1 MTIYVKYST
10 LNPQKLITERF
21 SYSSDRS
28 RLLSVHE
35 ILILLLSLSFIRAER
50 QELIRLLRRIKQ
62 FFSPIFSTYTL
73 DTYHTILVKNSYQR
87 RQWQKCWLQLEMMRK
102 SLTLFTNSVQR
113 SPFQVRKLLFKLRSE
128 IYLLLIFTFTDNWNI
143 VISFKPL
150 IEQ

>member
-1 MTIYVKYST
+1 MTVHVKYST

-102 SLTLFTNSVQR
+102 SLTLFTNNVQR
-113 SPFQVRKLLFKLRSE
+113 SPFSRKLLFKLRSE

-143 VISFKPL
+143 VI
-150 IEQ
+150 

>member
-102 SLTLFTNSVQR
+102 SLTLFTNNVQR
-113 SPFQVRKLLFKLRSE
+113 SPFSRKLLFKLRSE

-143 VISFKPL
+143 VI
-150 IEQ
+150 

>member
-1 MTIYVKYST
+1 MTVHVNYTRT

-21 SYSSDRS
+21 SHSSDRS
-28 RLLSVHE
+28 RLLSVHG

-62 FFSPIFSTYTL
+62 FFSPIFPTYTL
-73 DTYHTILVKNSYQR
+73 DTYHTILVKNSYER
-87 RQWQKCWLQLEMMRK
+87 RQWQKCWLRLEMMRK

-128 IYLLLIFTFTDNWNI
+128 IYLLLIFTFINNWNI
-143 VISFKPL
+143 VI
-150 IEQ
+150 

>member
-21 SYSSDRS
+21 SHSSDRS
-28 RLLSVHE
+28 RLLSVHG

-73 DTYHTILVKNSYQR
+73 DTYHTILVKNSYER
-87 RQWQKCWLQLEMMRK
+87 RQWQKCWLRLEMMRK
-102 SLTLFTNSVQR
+102 SLTLFTNNVQR
-113 SPFQVRKLLFKLRSE
+113 SPFSRKLLFKLRSE
-128 IYLLLIFTFTDNWNI
+128 IYLLLIFTFINNWNI
-143 VISFKPL
+143 VI
-150 IEQ
+150 

>member
-73 DTYHTILVKNSYQR
+73 DTYHTILVKNSYER
-87 RQWQKCWLQLEMMRK
+87 RQWQKCWLRLEMMRK
-102 SLTLFTNSVQR
+102 SLTLFTNNVQR
-113 SPFQVRKLLFKLRSE
+113 SPFSRKLLFKLRSE

-143 VISFKPL
+143 VI
-150 IEQ
+150 

>member
-102 SLTLFTNSVQR
+102 SLTLFTNNVQR
-113 SPFQVRKLLFKLRSE
+113 SPFSRKLLFKLRSE
-128 IYLLLIFTFTDNWNI
+128 IYLLLIFTFTDN
-143 VISFKPL
+143 
-150 IEQ
+150 

>member
-1 MTIYVKYST
+1 MTVHVKYST

-35 ILILLLSLSFIRAER
+35 ILILLLSLSFIRTER

-62 FFSPIFSTYTL
+62 FFSPIFPTYTL

-102 SLTLFTNSVQR
+102 SLTLFTNNVQR
-113 SPFQVRKLLFKLRSE
+113 SPFSRKLLFKLRSE

-143 VISFKPL
+143 VI
-150 IEQ
+150 

>member
-1 MTIYVKYST
+1 MTVHVKYST

-28 RLLSVHE
+28 RLLSVHG

-73 DTYHTILVKNSYQR
+73 DTYHTILVKNSYER
-87 RQWQKCWLQLEMMRK
+87 RQWQKCWLRLEMMRK

-143 VISFKPL
+143 VI
-150 IEQ
+150 

>member
-1 MTIYVKYST
+1 MTVHVKYST

-21 SYSSDRS
+21 SHSSDRS
-28 RLLSVHE
+28 RLLSVHG

-50 QELIRLLRRIKQ
+50 QELIRLLRRIKEK

-73 DTYHTILVKNSYQR
+73 DTYHTILVKNSYER
-87 RQWQKCWLQLEMMRK
+87 RQWQKCWLRLEMMRK

-128 IYLLLIFTFTDNWNI
+128 IYLLLIFTFINNWNI
-143 VISFKPL
+143 VI
-150 IEQ
+150 

>member
-143 VISFKPL
+143 VI
-150 IEQ
+150 

>member
-62 FFSPIFSTYTL
+62 FFSPIFPTYTL

-102 SLTLFTNSVQR
+102 SLTLFTNNVQR
-113 SPFQVRKLLFKLRSE
+113 SPFSRKLLFKLRSE

-143 VISFKPL
+143 VI
-150 IEQ
+150 